1 MWEEP
6 GAFRMK
12 VECLVE
18 AKDLVGESPLW
29 HPEHECAY
37 WTDINGFKINR
48 YSPGTKELK
57 SWRFDGPVTTLSLT
71 TDAQWL
77 LVAVG
82 GRLILWSAQT
92 DRRIP
97 FAQPERDWPH
107 NRLNDGATDPSG
119 VFWVGSMRNNVG
131 PDGSDLKVDGFTGSL
146 YRVTADGDVSVADSG
161 FGITNTMVRSPD
173 RSTFYC
179 ACSVRNII
187 YAYDYNAGTS
197 SIRNRRLFMENGA
210 AGVPDG
216 SAMDEEGCLWNCR
229 YSGGCIVRISP
240 EGKIVEE
247 IRMPASK
254 VTNCEFGGEDLRTL
268 YVTTAS
274 LGAGGEE
281 KLAGGLF
288 AIRAEARGMGPARF
302 RLSAATVSL
311 LAGM

>member
-1 MWEEP
+1 MREEP
-6 GAFRMK
+6 GAFRMN

-29 HPEHECAY
+29 HPEHECVY

-48 YSPGTKELK
+48 YSPETKELK

-71 TDAQWL
+71 TAAQWL

-131 PDGSDLKVDGFTGSL
+131 PEGSDLKVDGFTGSL

-161 FGITNTMVRSPD
+161 FGITNTMVWSPD

-187 YAYDYNAGTS
+187 YAYDYDAGSS
-197 SIRNRRLFMENGA
+197 SIRNRRLFVQNGA

-247 IRMPASK
+247 IRMPASN

-268 YVTTAS
+268 YVTSAS
-274 LGAGGEE
+274 LGAVEEE

-288 AIRAEARGMGPARF
+288 VIRTEVRGVGPARF
-302 RLSAATVSL
+302 RLSGATVSL
-311 LAGM
+311 LAGI